1 MRNDNKKPLLS
12 GALVGDD
19 NKGLESAKADNHR
32 DRITRLSTLKHR
44 SKQQENYLW
53 SLSAFDTNTDK
64 KKKNDYL
71 ASKSAHKLSGC
82 GNYLLFKNYFTVGE
96 VKLTEMRV
104 CNQHLLCPFCA
115 SIRASRSIKKNN
127 PRVLEV
133 LRKNRKLKPVLLTLT
148 VANGS
153 DLEERQKHLMDSF
166 RTLLKRRRDYEKK
179 GRGFNEFCKLLG
191 GFYSYEN
198 TFNEKTGEWHP
209 HLHIFGVLEEWIDQ
223 EELSKTWLDITS
235 DSMIV
240 DIRRVRKDK
249 EYGYSKAI
257 AEVCKYALKFGDLS
271 VEKTWEAYKVLKG
284 DRKIGLRLSGSFGLL
299 RGVKMDDEA
308 TVDDDLTEDLPY
320 LEMVYKFIFGKKSYY
335 NLEMTRHV
343 EPQAKDDDEAE
354 ERQREVG
361 RSQLATKDDV
371 SALRVRGRAECEC
384 TKRGRK
390 KAHWKIPPFLAVR
403 RIQRVKRWD
412 GFNYNRDLFPSI
424 EKRLLSFILSEQTLS
439 ETQSVVSTQLPNE
452 CLRVTASE

>member
-1 MRNDNKKPLLS
+1 MNSDKKKPLIS
-12 GALVGDD
+12 DALAGED

-148 VANGS
+148 VANGA

-166 RTLLKRRRDYEKK
+166 RKLLKRRRDYEKK

-223 EELSKTWLDITS
+223 EALSKTWHDITS

-284 DRKIGLRLSGSFGLL
+284 DRKVGLRLSGSFGLL

-320 LEMVYKFIFGKKSYY
+320 LEMIYKFVYGKKSHYD
-335 NLEMTRHV
+335 LLITRMV
-343 EPQAKDDDEAE
+343 EPQAKDDAEAE

-361 RSQLATKDDV
+361 RSQLAIKDDV
-371 SALRVRGRAECEC
+371 RSVNHAPQ
-384 TKRGRK
+384 RGRK
-390 KAHWKIPPFLAVR
+390 KQHWKIPPFLAVR

-412 GFNYNRDLFPSI
+412 GFNYNRDLFPAI
-424 EKRLLSFILSEQTLS
+424 EHRLLSFILSEQTLS
-439 ETQSVVSTQLPNE
+439 ETKSVVSTQLPNE
-452 CLRVTASE
+452 CLRVTTSQ